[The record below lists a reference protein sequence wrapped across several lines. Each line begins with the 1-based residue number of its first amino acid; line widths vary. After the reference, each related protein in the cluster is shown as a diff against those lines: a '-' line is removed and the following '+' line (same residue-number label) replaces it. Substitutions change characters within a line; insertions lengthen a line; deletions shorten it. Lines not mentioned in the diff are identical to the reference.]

1 MNELVDLGLIYSDQ
15 DISNILIELV
25 WVLGLSYFVR
35 AYYIHYAAPA
45 SGMSTMGNII
55 PLLSVITFLVIMVV
69 KTSLALSLGLVGA
82 LSIVR
87 FRAPIKDPMEL
98 TFIFLAIAI
107 GLGVGAGKEN
117 ITALVT
123 ATVILSDMIRI
134 YFTRKNL
141 SEHTILIKSPITENP
156 ESELNS
162 LINILK
168 TSNQVIRISRF
179 EMSDSHLTFVALIE
193 LDSLDDIHSITNKL
207 REINQKI
214 TCSIFDSQTI
224 W

>member
-1 MNELVDLGLIYSDQ
+1 MNELIDLGLIYSDQ
-15 DISNILIELV
+15 DISKILINLI

-35 AYYIHYAAPA
+35 AYYINYAAPA
-45 SGMSTMGNII
+45 SGMSSMGNII

-107 GLGVGAGKEN
+107 GLGVGAGKVN
-117 ITALVT
+117 ITALIT

-134 YFTRKNL
+134 WSTKKTL
-141 SEHTILIKSPITENP
+141 SEHTILIKSPMSKEP
-156 ESELNS
+156 ELEL
-162 LINILK
+162 
-168 TSNQVIRISRF
+168 
-179 EMSDSHLTFVALIE
+179 
-193 LDSLDDIHSITNKL
+193 
-207 REINQKI
+207 
-214 TCSIFDSQTI
+214 
-224 W
+224 